1 MSVKGRGGFPH
12 DTRPSTFV
20 SFRISRFGFRILL
33 EVHIDPHIGL
43 RSNIQFF
50 QFLTKFGTET
60 RKYAMIAFPSVCRDE
75 LLPDSI
81 WCVSQGIRCSNLSLL
96 VADFDIGISDFN

>member
-1 MSVKGRGGFPH
+1 MSSDECQGTRGFPH
-12 DTRPSTFV
+12 DTRPSTLV

-33 EVHIDPHIGL
+33 EVHIDPRIGL

-60 RKYAMIAFPSVCRDE
+60 RKYAMIHQYVEMNCFPIHRVRLTGDWLFEFESFGFGFRY
-75 LLPDSI
+75 
-81 WCVSQGIRCSNLSLL
+81 
-96 VADFDIGISDFN
+96 SDFGF